1 MGLIEFFIWL
11 YLTASSHKNV
21 YLIGDSMAA
30 GLSQPI
36 AKEVRKAGNTFHS
49 RYKIGSTVIDWAKMP
64 ELDQDI
70 RNYNPDTI
78 LISLGTNDMKVINFN
93 LEKRSLK
100 SFLKKI
106 QNSGAKEII
115 WIVPTSMPFKDNGFL
130 KILEDVDVK
139 KVMCGSYE
147 RSHDK
152 IHFTM
157 NGYKDWA
164 NCIAL
169 HLRD

>member
-1 MGLIEFFIWL
+1 MGMIEFIIWL
-11 YLTASSHKNV
+11 YITASTHKNI
-21 YLIGDSMAA
+21 YLVGDSMAA

-36 AKEVRKAGNTFHS
+36 GKEVKKTGNTFHS

-70 RNYNPDTI
+70 KNYNPDTI

-93 LEKRSLK
+93 LEKKALK
-100 SFLKKI
+100 VFLKKM
-106 QNSGAKEII
+106 QSSGAKEII
-115 WIVPTSMPFKDNGFL
+115 WIVPPSMPFKDNGFL

-139 KVMCGSYE
+139 KVECGSYE
-147 RSHDK
+147 RSLDK
-152 IHFTM
+152 IHLTN

-164 NCIAL
+164 TCVMS
-169 HLRD
+169 HLGN